1 MKYKQH
7 LIPLLFAFSVLIAIE
22 IVCHIFFSFSPKN
35 EMAFLADGWEISI
48 NNTTYEDQK
57 IIEFYKLLS
66 APLERGDK
74 LTFKTTLPDL
84 GYLPFP
90 AIMWRSKYTTVE
102 CYVDDLLVYEYA
114 VDLYDS
120 VSFIGKHYNF
130 ITLPREYQ
138 GKELTLK
145 LTVCEHRAATNY
157 EIPLFGSNEDLKAKL
172 IHDNIVVIATA
183 VFMEIF
189 GVTYLFMSLI
199 FSAAIPNSRAQIL
212 ESLLCM
218 NLGAW
223 LLSYCNL
230 FSLFYNTPLETQI
243 EFFTLYMI
251 VPYFYLIQLSI
262 QKITRKAMFYAIVII
277 SCLIPALQYLLHYAF
292 NIHLRTTRPFYY
304 VDAIFGLVVTI
315 WFLNKN
321 LKKHD
326 ISKSGMIQMNG
337 ITGFAI
343 TLFIH
348 FLSYLGEI
356 YNIRSLHVLN
366 RTIICFGYL
375 ILVISMLANY
385 LVFITWNYAQ
395 RQEHDSLSH
404 LAYADGLTNLPNRAK
419 ADKELEELKNETN
432 DYCIISIDL
441 NGLKLVND
449 KFGHPT
455 GDKYIKDFAK
465 VISTT
470 FGENDFCARIGGDEF
485 IAIIKNSSTK
495 DIPSMIDR
503 MISALN
509 VMNALYSEYKRS
521 VATGFA
527 FLHEFE
533 ENNPHE
539 VYLLADQRMYEN
551 KKIMHEQLGIHARL

>member
-1 MKYKQH
+1 
-7 LIPLLFAFSVLIAIE
+7 
-22 IVCHIFFSFSPKN
+22 
-35 EMAFLADGWEISI
+35 
-48 NNTTYEDQK
+48 
-57 IIEFYKLLS
+57 
-66 APLERGDK
+66 
-74 LTFKTTLPDL
+74 
-84 GYLPFP
+84 
-90 AIMWRSKYTTVE
+90 
-102 CYVDDLLVYEYA
+102 
-114 VDLYDS
+114 
-120 VSFIGKHYNF
+120 
-130 ITLPREYQ
+130 
-138 GKELTLK
+138 
-145 LTVCEHRAATNY
+145 
-157 EIPLFGSNEDLKAKL
+157 
-172 IHDNIVVIATA
+172 
-183 VFMEIF
+183 
-189 GVTYLFMSLI
+189 
-199 FSAAIPNSRAQIL
+199 
-212 ESLLCM
+212 
-218 NLGAW
+218 
-223 LLSYCNL
+223 
-230 FSLFYNTPLETQI
+230 
-243 EFFTLYMI
+243 
-251 VPYFYLIQLSI
+251 
-262 QKITRKAMFYAIVII
+262 MFYAIVII
-277 SCLIPALQYLLHYAF
+277 SCIIPAFQYLLHYAF

-304 VDAIFGLVVTI
+304 ADAIFGLVVTI